1 MYQLGLS
8 TTGLPATV
16 QETKLASA
24 SGNLKWH
31 LFFNKIT
38 KQSLQRGVVSLFL
51 HVTVYNKTKDW
62 LTLQAGDNK

>member
-1 MYQLGLS
+1 MYQLGFS

-16 QETKLASA
+16 QETKLISA

-31 LFFNKIT
+31 FFFSEIT
-38 KQSLQRGVVSLFL
+38 EQSLHKGVFSFFL
-51 HVTVYNKTKDW
+51 HVTVSNKIKER